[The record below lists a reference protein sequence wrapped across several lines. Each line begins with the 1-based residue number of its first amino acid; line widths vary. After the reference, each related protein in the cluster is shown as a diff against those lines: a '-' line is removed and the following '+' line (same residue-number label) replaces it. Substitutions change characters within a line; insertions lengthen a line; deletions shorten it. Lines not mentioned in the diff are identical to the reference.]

1 MRDTSD
7 SSGQNPLALALRA
20 VFVPDGEGPPM
31 DLAGTINPLRL
42 RATLDPATGALTC
55 DITGMNRHGDLS
67 GEWVPDSA
75 GESGDDASPGTDRQ
89 TPMAGGR

>member
-1 MRDTSD
+1 MSDTSD
-7 SSGQNPLALALRA
+7 NPSQNPLTLAVRA
-20 VFVPDGEGPPM
+20 VFVPDGEDPPM

-55 DITGMNRHGDLS
+55 DITGMNGHAGLS

-75 GESGDDASPGTDRQ
+75 GEPGDDASPGTDRQ